1 MRPASPHPTRDAVC
15 TQCQSAGTRS
25 PQTSDAEEKR
35 QARFGGWGVVN
46 VHNGV
51 CLRVPMYELRQE
63 KIRATYWITGNKA
76 YLNSDAGSDVLNR
89 KSTLD
94 LVWLHPSLA
103 LNRCVARMLHAHP

>member
-1 MRPASPHPTRDAVC
+1 MSREIYVRIV
-15 TQCQSAGTRS
+15 SARS
-25 PQTSDAEEKR
+25 AYEHYQYSEHSLIVT
-35 QARFGGWGVVN
+35 V
-46 VHNGV
+46 
-51 CLRVPMYELRQE
+51 RVMTYELRQE

-94 LVWLHPSLA
+94 LVCLHPSLA